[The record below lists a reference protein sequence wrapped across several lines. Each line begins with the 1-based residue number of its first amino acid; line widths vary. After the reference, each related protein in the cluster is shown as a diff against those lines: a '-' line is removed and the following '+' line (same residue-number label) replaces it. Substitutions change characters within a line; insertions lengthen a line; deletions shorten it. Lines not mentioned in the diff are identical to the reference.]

1 MIKKLTE
8 KAQMI
13 MKLAERIA
21 CDVGGGVADTEHI
34 LLAILS
40 EGSSMAAKILS
51 DLGLTQEDINE
62 YMQDGGSAEVFRGFA
77 PKGKA

>member
-21 CDVGGGVADTEHI
+21 CDVGGGVRA
-34 LLAILS
+34 
-40 EGSSMAAKILS
+40 
-51 DLGLTQEDINE
+51 
-62 YMQDGGSAEVFRGFA
+62 
-77 PKGKA
+77 